1 MSGMTQWSRGRGA
14 LLSALV
20 ALSALALAGCVGD
33 DASPRN
39 GGQDLSQLLAA
50 EAATAFAPVT
60 RPARLEFPRDHGPHP
75 AHRIEWWYYT
85 ANLRGPGDEAFGVQ
99 VALFRFALRSGT
111 EATGWE
117 AGQLYMAHVAISELD
132 GGRFHVD
139 ERLAR
144 PAAGLAGAQS
154 EPFAAWVETC
164 SARGLSAGGMFP
176 LRLSCPGRNADG
188 EAFGLEL
195 ELVADK
201 PRVLHGEDGYSEK
214 SDVPGGASYYY
225 AYTRLAARG
234 ELQLPGRDAP
244 VPVSGSAWYDH
255 EWGSI
260 GLGDEQ
266 AGWDWFSLQLDDG
279 HELMFFHIRDRDG
292 RPVSQRGSLVAPDGA
307 VRAFAE
313 GVVDARPLRTW
324 RSPHSGAQ
332 YPVAWRLQSDA
343 LDFSLEVHA
352 RMDDQEMRTAV
363 QYWEGSIR
371 AEGHHRGRPV
381 AGEGFLELTGYR

>member
-307 VRAFAE
+307 C
-313 GVVDARPLRTW
+313 G
-324 RSPHSGAQ
+324 RSPRAWSMRGRCAPGA
-332 YPVAWRLQSDA
+332 A
-343 LDFSLEVHA
+343 
-352 RMDDQEMRTAV
+352 RTA
-363 QYWEGSIR
+363 
-371 AEGHHRGRPV
+371 GHSTRWRGGCNRTPWTFRWKCTREWTTRRC
-381 AGEGFLELTGYR
+381 APRCSTGKAASAPRGITAVGPWREKASWS